1 MALPVAIQ
9 ELLDTS
15 GISWQQLDADTVP
28 DALRAGTVR
37 TVVLQDSFGRLQA
50 LIGADCLLDL
60 AALNRFTGRDFSAL
74 PEDALAGLCAAGG
87 LRTLP
92 SLPAAFEMP
101 AVVERRLLAREELLL
116 ESGGQGLLLRVTGA
130 QFRRLLES
138 TGAASADFG
147 VALSELAPYSPDPGD
162 DQADFSSAV
171 AKFTTRRIQKRLED
185 TLDFP
190 PMPETARRVI
200 QIGADPGSGVTELA
214 QAVEIDPSLAAQ
226 LISWASSPY
235 YAAPGKITSVRDAIH
250 RVLGFDLVMNLA
262 LGLSLGTTL
271 RLPREGRYGY
281 RNYWLQAVHGA
292 AMMENLCKAV
302 PVDRRPIAG
311 HAYLAGLLHNFGF
324 LLLAELFKPQMQ
336 TVCRYAEANPH
347 LGHWQVER
355 FLLGA
360 TREQMAAWLLRNWK
374 LPEEICAAVR
384 HQHRPDLAG
393 EQEPLATLLYLST
406 RLLRHQGIGSAPLE
420 HIPDAAFA
428 QVGVSRD
435 SALAASERVM
445 RHTGALEALARDLAA

>member
-1 MALPVAIQ
+1 MGLPVTIR
-9 ELLDTS
+9 ELLDNS
-15 GISWQQLDADTVP
+15 GISWQLLDADTAP
-28 DALRAGTVR
+28 EALRGGAVR
-37 TVVLQDSFGRLQA
+37 TVVLQDGFGRLQA
-50 LIGADCLLDL
+50 LIGADCLLDI
-60 AALNRFTGRDFSAL
+60 AALNRFTGRDFNAL
-74 PEDALAGLCAAGG
+74 PDDELASLCAASD

-101 AVVERRLLAREELLL
+101 VVVERRLLGKDDLLL
-116 ESGGQGLLLRVTGA
+116 ETGRDAVLLRVSGP
-130 QFRRLLES
+130 QFRRLIES

-147 VALSELAPYSPDPGD
+147 VAISEFASYSPDPAD
-162 DQADFSSAV
+162 DEADFSSAV

-200 QIGADPGSGVTELA
+200 QIGADPASGVTELA
-214 QAVEIDPSLAAQ
+214 QVVEVDPALAAQ

-235 YAAPGKITSVRDAIH
+235 YAAPGKISSVRDAIH

-271 RLPREGRYGY
+271 RLPRDGRYGY
-281 RNYWLQAVHGA
+281 RNYWLQAVHCA
-292 AMMENLCKAV
+292 AMMENLCKAL
-302 PVDRRPIAG
+302 PQDRRPIAG

-324 LLLAELFKPQMQ
+324 LLLAELFKPQLQ
-336 TVCRYAEANPH
+336 TVCRYTESNPH

-360 TREQMAAWLLRNWK
+360 TREQMGAWLLRNWK
-374 LPEEICAAVR
+374 VPEEICAAVR

-393 EQEPLATLLYLST
+393 EQEPLAMLLHVSS
-406 RLLRHQGIGSAPLE
+406 RILRHHGIGSAPCE

-428 QVGVSRD
+428 QLGISREV
-435 SALAASERVM
+435 ALAASERVM
-445 RHTGALEALARDLAA
+445 RHSETLGDLARDLAA

>member
-1 MALPVAIQ
+1 MALPLAIR

-15 GISWQQLDADTVP
+15 GISWQQVDADAVP
-28 DALRAGTVR
+28 DALRELAVR
-37 TVVLQDSFGRLQA
+37 AILLQDGFGRLQA
-50 LIGADCLLDL
+50 LVAADCLLDL
-60 AALNRFTGRDFSAL
+60 AALNRFTGRDFNAL
-74 PEDALAGLCAAGG
+74 PEEVLAQICADGG
-87 LRTLP
+87 YRIAP
-92 SLPAAFEMP
+92 SLPGALEMP

-116 ESGGQGLLLRVTGA
+116 ESGTGTLFRLSGA
-130 QFRRLLES
+130 QFRRLLETS
-138 TGAASADFG
+138 GAASADFG
-147 VALSELAPYSPDPGD
+147 VPLAELAPYSPDPGD

-185 TLDFP
+185 TLEFP

-200 QIGADPGSGVTELA
+200 QIGADPAAGVNELA

-281 RNYWLQAVHGA
+281 RTYWLQAVHCA
-292 AMMENLCKAV
+292 TMMEQLCKVV
-302 PVDRRPIAG
+302 PVDRRPTPG

-324 LLLAELFKPQMQ
+324 LLLAELFRPQLQ
-336 TVCRYAEANPH
+336 AVCRYAEANPH

-360 TREQMAAWLLRNWK
+360 TREQMGAWLLRQWK

-393 EQEPLATLLYLST
+393 EQEAIATLLHVSA
-406 RLLRHQGIGSAPLE
+406 RLLRQQGIGSAPE
-420 HIPDAAFA
+420 ERISDAALA
-428 QVGVSRD
+428 CLGITRD
-435 SALAASERVM
+435 AALAASERVM
-445 RHTGALEALARDLAA
+445 RHTEALGALARDLAA